1 FSKRARR
8 AAGPDPTRPD
18 DRPRLDPCA
27 GSDAAAALDDYM
39 LADDRHHADERVVVD
54 LTRAHPH
61 IVSEGDALAD
71 DEVAAGAIG
80 EKQRVVLNIAAR
92 PQHDACIA
100 GIEHATEID
109 AGVIG
114 ERYVTDECRC
124 RRHVR
129 ATNPRRAAGTRIQRT
144 PATVRRHQ

>member
-1 FSKRARR
+1 GKGPGAGTTSPSARRREIGAAIADINVDAAREDFALLGLHFSKRACR

-39 LADDRHHADERVVVD
+39 LADDRHHADERVVAD

-71 DEVAAGAIG
+71 DEVAADAIG

-92 PQHDACIA
+92 AQHDACIA
-100 GIEHATEID
+100 GIEHAT
-109 AGVIG
+109 
-114 ERYVTDECRC
+114 
-124 RRHVR
+124 
-129 ATNPRRAAGTRIQRT
+129 
-144 PATVRRHQ
+144 